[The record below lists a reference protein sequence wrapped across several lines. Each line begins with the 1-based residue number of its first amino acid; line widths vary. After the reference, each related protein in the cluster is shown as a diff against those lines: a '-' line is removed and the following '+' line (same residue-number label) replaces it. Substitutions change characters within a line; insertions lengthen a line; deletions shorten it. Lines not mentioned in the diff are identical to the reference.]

1 VLIVMKKKKIILIA
15 SIIIVLCAIILIFIM
30 QNIKKV
36 RYSSF
41 EDLLL
46 KNDFKIINQYDS
58 GEVITVGEGNSYVI
72 NNKTVD
78 YLKDEINVSI
88 VEMKTNE
95 EVKEELEVYYN
106 FYNDGSNVRKKEE
119 KKYTSIKLVSEIEYK
134 YLIGVDNILIYIN
147 IYGENINENI
157 YNMLIDYIKYNY

>member
-1 VLIVMKKKKIILIA
+1 MKKKKIILIA

-88 VEMKTNE
+88 VEMKNNE
-95 EVKEELEVYYN
+95 EVKEELEVYYS
-106 FYNDGSNVRKKEE
+106 FYNDGNNIQKNEE
-119 KKYTSIKLVSEIEYK
+119 KKYVSIKLVSEIEYK

-147 IYGENINENI
+147 IYGKNLNDDI

>member
-1 VLIVMKKKKIILIA
+1 MKKKKIILIA

-119 KKYTSIKLVSEIEYK
+119 KKYTSIKLVSETEYK
-134 YLIGVDNILIYIN
+134 CLIGVDNILIYIN